1 MAMQTAEPIKLLC
14 QTLDVSR
21 AGYYA
26 HRYKP
31 ERHRCQQDQKLLPL
45 LRQEFEAS
53 RKSYGSPRLQVALRR
68 QGHPCGKNRVA
79 RLMRQAGL
87 RARQKR
93 RFRPRTT
100 QSNHGLAIAEN
111 WLAKVP
117 APARPNQIWVSDITY
132 LPTQEGWLYLAMTLD
147 ACSRKVVGWCMD
159 DSLET
164 FMVTE
169 ALKLA
174 RQRRGPA
181 PGLLH
186 HSDRGVQY
194 ASSACRAL
202 LANYKI
208 TASMSRKGNCYDNA
222 MAESFF
228 ATLKTEA
235 FEDGIPATKAQAK
248 QQVFVYIE
256 GFYNTRRFHSALGYQ
271 SPVDF
276 ENQFS

>member
-1 MAMQTAEPIKLLC
+1 MQTAEPIKLIC
-14 QTLDVSR
+14 QTLAVSR
-21 AGYYA
+21 AGFYA
-26 HRYKP
+26 HRHKP
-31 ERHRCQQDQKLLPL
+31 ERPRYQQDQKLLSL
-45 LRQEFEAS
+45 LRQEFSAS

-68 QGHPCGKNRVA
+68 QGLPCGKNRVA

-93 RFRPRTT
+93 RFRPCTT

-117 APARPNQIWVSDITY
+117 TPARPNQVWVSDITY

-147 ACSRKVVGWCMD
+147 ACSRKVIGWYTS

-164 FMVTE
+164 FMVTA

-202 LANYKI
+202 LAHYQI

-222 MAESFF
+222 QAESFF

-235 FEDGIPATKAQAK
+235 FEDGIPATRAQAK
-248 QQVFVYIE
+248 QQVFSYIE
-256 GFYNTRRFHSALGYQ
+256 AFYNTRRLHSALSYQ
-271 SPVDF
+271 SPVEF

>member
-1 MAMQTAEPIKLLC
+1 MQTAEPIKLIC
-14 QTLDVSR
+14 QTLEVSR

-26 HRYKP
+26 HRHKP
-31 ERHRCQQDQKLLPL
+31 KRSRHQQDQTLMPL
-45 LRQEFEAS
+45 ICQVFEGS

-68 QGHPCGKNRVA
+68 QGHACGKNRVA

-100 QSNHGLAIAEN
+100 QSNHGFAVAEN

-117 APARPNQIWVSDITY
+117 APARPNQVWVSDITY

-147 ACSRKVVGWCMD
+147 ACSRKVVGWCID

-164 FMVTE
+164 FIVTE

-235 FEDGIPATKAQAK
+235 FADGIPATKAQAK

>member
-1 MAMQTAEPIKLLC
+1 MQSAEPIKLIC
-14 QTLDVSR
+14 QTLDVAR

-26 HRYKP
+26 HRHKP
-31 ERHRCQQDQKLLPL
+31 ERARWQQDQMLTPL
-45 LRQEFEAS
+45 IRQEFEAS
-53 RKSYGSPRLQVALRR
+53 RKSYGSPRLQMALRR
-68 QGHPCGKNRVA
+68 QGHHCGKNRVA

-93 RFRPRTT
+93 RFRPSTT
-100 QSNHGLAIAEN
+100 QSKHGLAIAEN

-117 APARPNQIWVSDITY
+117 APARPNQVWVSDITY
-132 LPTQEGWLYLAMTLD
+132 LPTREGWLYLAMTLD
-147 ACSRKVVGWCMD
+147 AYSRKVVGWCTD

-194 ASSACRAL
+194 ASSACKAL
-202 LANYKI
+202 LAKYQI

-222 MAESFF
+222 LAESFF
-228 ATLKTEA
+228 ATLKTECFGEGVA
-235 FEDGIPATKAQAK
+235 ASKAQAK
-248 QQVFVYIE
+248 LMLFDYIE
-256 GFYNTRRFHSALGYQ
+256 AFYNTRRFHSALGYQ
-271 SPVDF
+271 SPVEF
-276 ENQFS
+276 ENQFR

>member
-1 MAMQTAEPIKLLC
+1 MQTAEPIQLLC

-26 HRYKP
+26 HRHKP
-31 ERHRCQQDQKLLPL
+31 ERPRHQQDQKLMPL
-45 LRQEFEAS
+45 IWQAFEGS

-117 APARPNQIWVSDITY
+117 APALPNQVWVSDITY

-147 ACSRKVVGWCMD
+147 ACSRKIVGWCTA

-202 LANYKI
+202 LANYQI

-222 MAESFF
+222 LAESFF

>member
-1 MAMQTAEPIKLLC
+1 MQTTQPIKLLC

-26 HRYKP
+26 HNHKP
-31 ERHRCQQDQKLLPL
+31 ERPRRQQDQTLTPL
-45 LRQEFEAS
+45 ICQEFEAS

-100 QSNHGLAIAEN
+100 QSNHGFAIAEN

-117 APARPNQIWVSDITY
+117 APALPNQVWVSDITY

-147 ACSRKVVGWCMD
+147 ACSRKVVGWCTA

-222 MAESFF
+222 IAESFF

>member
-1 MAMQTAEPIKLLC
+1 MQTAEPIQLLC

-26 HRYKP
+26 HRHKS
-31 ERHRCQQDQKLLPL
+31 ERPRRQQDQMLTPL
-45 LRQEFEAS
+45 IRQAFAAS
-53 RKSYGSPRLQVALRR
+53 RKSYGSPRLQVALAR
-68 QGHPCGKNRVA
+68 QGQRCGKNRVA

-93 RFRPRTT
+93 RYRPRTT
-100 QSNHGLAIAEN
+100 QSNHGLASAEN

-117 APARPNQIWVSDITY
+117 APARPNQVWLSDITY

-147 ACSRKVVGWCMD
+147 ACSRKVVGWCTA

-164 FMVTE
+164 FLVTE
-169 ALKLA
+169 TLKLA

-202 LANYKI
+202 LAYFKI

-248 QQVFVYIE
+248 QQVFIYIE
-256 GFYNTRRFHSALGYQ
+256 AFYNTRRFHSALGYQ
-271 SPVDF
+271 SPVEF

>member
-1 MAMQTAEPIKLLC
+1 
-14 QTLDVSR
+14 
-21 AGYYA
+21 
-26 HRYKP
+26 
-31 ERHRCQQDQKLLPL
+31 
-45 LRQEFEAS
+45 
-53 RKSYGSPRLQVALRR
+53 
-68 QGHPCGKNRVA
+68 
-79 RLMRQAGL
+79 
-87 RARQKR
+87 
-93 RFRPRTT
+93 
-100 QSNHGLAIAEN
+100 
-111 WLAKVP
+111 VP
-117 APARPNQIWVSDITY
+117 APARPNQVWVSDITH
-132 LPTQEGWLYLAMTLD
+132 LPPQEGRLYLAMTLD

-164 FMVTE
+164 FRVTE

-174 RQRRGPA
+174 RQRRGPV

-194 ASSACRAL
+194 ARSACRAP
-202 LANYKI
+202 LANFKI
-208 TASMSRKGNCYDNA
+208 TASMSRKGNGYDNA

-235 FEDGIPATKAQAK
+235 FEEGIPATQAQAK

-256 GFYNTRRFHSALGYQ
+256 GFYNTRWFHSALGYQ

>member
-1 MAMQTAEPIKLLC
+1 MQTAEPIKLIC

-26 HRYKP
+26 HRHKP
-31 ERHRCQQDQKLLPL
+31 ERPRHQQDQTLMPL
-45 LRQEFEAS
+45 ICQAFEGS

-117 APARPNQIWVSDITY
+117 APARPNQVWVSDITY

-147 ACSRKVVGWCMD
+147 ACSRKVVGWCTD

-208 TASMSRKGNCYDNA
+208 TASMSR
-222 MAESFF
+222 
-228 ATLKTEA
+228 
-235 FEDGIPATKAQAK
+235 
-248 QQVFVYIE
+248 
-256 GFYNTRRFHSALGYQ
+256 
-271 SPVDF
+271 
-276 ENQFS
+276 